1 MIESNSKQHVQFQC
15 KVFDRHAWKIDIFP
29 AQYVLRSKKKQLT
42 MIVTASTFQ
51 LAAHR
56 IKMRGEYYS
65 KCVKK

>member
-1 MIESNSKQHVQFQC
+1 
-15 KVFDRHAWKIDIFP
+15 
-29 AQYVLRSKKKQLT
+29 

-65 KCVKK
+65 KCVKKINLNYKLLNGIDALLNGKYQIPPPTPSPLYN